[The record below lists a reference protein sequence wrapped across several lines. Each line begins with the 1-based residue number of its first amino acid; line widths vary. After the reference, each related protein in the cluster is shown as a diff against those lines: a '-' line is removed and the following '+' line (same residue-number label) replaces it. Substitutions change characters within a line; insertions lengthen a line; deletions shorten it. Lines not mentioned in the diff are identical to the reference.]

1 MFLINLI
8 FYAMVTGTNYHR
20 THPGE
25 SKFQAGITYNNV
37 RIFICSIVFCLGLAI
52 MKKMKKLASKW
63 IITWAILCTVFLIVM
78 SFCEIENAYVS
89 FSTADQAEKYYGIE
103 KNKNDILEQINKE
116 LSEKWEFSRLSKI
129 SIAIL
134 KLAVYE
140 ILYKKLP
147 YKVVI
152 NEAVELAK
160 AYGDD
165 NAPSFVNGILASIV
179 KNNNIE
185 YYKG

>member
-1 MFLINLI
+1 MLQNKMNRSETRKVAFELIYSLEI
-8 FYAMVTGTNYHR
+8 QKVE
-20 THPGE
+20 E
-25 SKFQAGITYNNV
+25 SELETQIN
-37 RIFICSIVFCLGLAI
+37 
-52 MKKMKKLASKW
+52 
-63 IITWAILCTVFLIVM
+63 VFLEGKGIQ
-78 SFCEIENAYVS
+78 
-89 FSTADQAEKYYGIE
+89 DEKVKEYIQDVIYGIE

-116 LSEKWEFSRLSKI
+116 LSEKWELSRLSKI

-185 YYKG
+185 

>member
-1 MFLINLI
+1 MNRSETRKVAFELIYSLEIQKVEERELETQIN
-8 FYAMVTGTNYHR
+8 
-20 THPGE
+20 
-25 SKFQAGITYNNV
+25 
-37 RIFICSIVFCLGLAI
+37 
-52 MKKMKKLASKW
+52 
-63 IITWAILCTVFLIVM
+63 VFLEGKGIQ
-78 SFCEIENAYVS
+78 
-89 FSTADQAEKYYGIE
+89 DEKVTEYIQDVIYGIE

-116 LSEKWEFSRLSKI
+116 LSEKWELSRLSKI

-152 NEAVELAK
+152 NEAIELAK

-185 YYKG
+185 

>member
-1 MFLINLI
+1 MLQNKMNRSETRKVAFELIYSLEI
-8 FYAMVTGTNYHR
+8 QKVE
-20 THPGE
+20 E
-25 SKFQAGITYNNV
+25 SELETQIN
-37 RIFICSIVFCLGLAI
+37 
-52 MKKMKKLASKW
+52 
-63 IITWAILCTVFLIVM
+63 VFLEGKGIQ
-78 SFCEIENAYVS
+78 
-89 FSTADQAEKYYGIE
+89 DEKVTEYIQDVIYGIE

-116 LSEKWEFSRLSKI
+116 LSEKWELSRLSKI

-185 YYKG
+185 

>member
-1 MFLINLI
+1 M
-8 FYAMVTGTNYHR
+8 
-20 THPGE
+20 
-25 SKFQAGITYNNV
+25 
-37 RIFICSIVFCLGLAI
+37 
-52 MKKMKKLASKW
+52 
-63 IITWAILCTVFLIVM
+63 
-78 SFCEIENAYVS
+78 
-89 FSTADQAEKYYGIE
+89 
-103 KNKNDILEQINKE
+103 EQINKE
-116 LSEKWEFSRLSKI
+116 LSEKWELSRLSKI

-185 YYKG
+185 

>member
-1 MFLINLI
+1 MNRSETRKVAFELIYSLEI
-8 FYAMVTGTNYHR
+8 QKVE
-20 THPGE
+20 E
-25 SKFQAGITYNNV
+25 SELETQIN
-37 RIFICSIVFCLGLAI
+37 
-52 MKKMKKLASKW
+52 
-63 IITWAILCTVFLIVM
+63 VFLEGKGIQ
-78 SFCEIENAYVS
+78 
-89 FSTADQAEKYYGIE
+89 DEKVTEYIQDVIYGIE

-152 NEAVELAK
+152 KEAVELAK

-185 YYKG
+185 

>member
-1 MFLINLI
+1 MNRSETRKVAFELIYSLEI
-8 FYAMVTGTNYHR
+8 QKVE
-20 THPGE
+20 E
-25 SKFQAGITYNNV
+25 SELETQIN
-37 RIFICSIVFCLGLAI
+37 
-52 MKKMKKLASKW
+52 
-63 IITWAILCTVFLIVM
+63 VFLEGKGIQ
-78 SFCEIENAYVS
+78 
-89 FSTADQAEKYYGIE
+89 DEKVTEYIQDVIYGIE
-103 KNKNDILEQINKE
+103 KNKNDILKQINKE

-185 YYKG
+185 